1 MGGGDQANVDGLVM
15 NVFHTA
21 KYAVFQHL
29 EQLGLDLKVDVP
41 NFVEEHGSAIGPF
54 QQSLLGIDRAGK
66 CAFGM
71 PEELGLE
78 QLARKSGAIQVET
91 RFFGARAIAMHPVG
105 ERVLSVSSVP
115 RWLIFI
121 PIFL

>member
-15 NVFHTA
+15 NVSHTA

-29 EQLGLDLKVDVP
+29 QQLGLDLKVDVP
-41 NFVEEHGSAIGPF
+41 NFVEEPGSAIRNF
-54 QQSLLGIDRAGK
+54 QQALLGIDRAGK

-78 QLARKSGAIQVET
+78 QLARKSGAIQVEES
-91 RFFGARAIAMHPVG
+91 FFGPRPVAVHPVG
-105 ERVLSVSSVP
+105 EHA
-115 RWLIFI
+115 FA
-121 PIFL
+121 